1 MSETLL
7 KSRPALDS
15 VATGRSGAAI
25 DPPGIVLTA
34 MPEGHVLH
42 VLLAPGVTDGA
53 ARVQAAT
60 AGFGSSVRAGPP
72 GQLFAVGDRVLTAS
86 EFASVQAGLA
96 DVAAIS
102 DQAHGRVRIK
112 AEGNSVRAMLA
123 KGIAADL
130 HPDAFPVGHAS
141 VMISGHVS
149 THLTRTGENSFELMV
164 LRGFALD
171 LWESLVHQS
180 LEFGLECR
188 KA

>member
-7 KSRPALDS
+7 KTRSALAS
-15 VATGRSGAAI
+15 VSVGKSGAAI

-34 MPEGHVLH
+34 LPEGHVLH
-42 VLLAPGVTDGA
+42 VLLAPGAHDA
-53 ARVQAAT
+53 MARVQAAT
-60 AGFGSSVRAGPP
+60 DGFRSSVRAGPP
-72 GQLFAVGDRVLTAS
+72 GQLFAVGDRVLTSA
-86 EFASVQAGLA
+86 EFASVQAALA

-102 DQAHGRVRIK
+102 DQAHGRVRMK
-112 AEGNSVRAMLA
+112 AEGVPVRAMLA
-123 KGIAADL
+123 KGIGADL
-130 HPDAFPVGHAS
+130 HPDAFPIGHAS

-149 THLTRTGENSFELMV
+149 THVTRTGENAFELMV

-180 LEFGLECR
+180 LEFGLESR